1 MDMKF
6 KWAHCKKTFVVKVS
20 RRKFLLGLV
29 VVLLVILGALFWKAH
44 IPKPSVPIEEA
55 PKEVAVPEK
64 EKPVKPAKVVL
75 RSTLPG
81 RWYPA
86 NADTL
91 SKQIEGF
98 FEKADVKP
106 RDNVIALILPHA
118 GYSYSGQ
125 TAAFGPAATSKK
137 YKRIVIIGPSH
148 RIPMEQVLSVP
159 RATHYETPLGQIPLD
174 MEFIGGLLEYPLFQN
189 VPRAHKYEHSV
200 QIELPL
206 LQHSQKDFK
215 LVPIVAGHCSAKTV
229 KRAGSILKSLVD
241 DETLVVASS
250 DFTHYGRN
258 YSYVPFTE
266 NIPEQIKKLDMG
278 AYEYIADLD
287 SEGFLDYKRRTG
299 ATICGYVPI
308 AILLSML
315 DEPTEAK
322 LLKYTTSGEITGDF
336 SNSVS
341 YLSVAFCGTWG
352 SYPPPRLLA
361 QSSAGAESA
370 SELTEEDR
378 KQLLVLARKSIVS
391 FLEWRKVPTASDL
404 NVEVTEVMKK
414 PRAAFVTLKKNSR
427 LRGCIGDIFPRQP
440 LYKSVIS
447 NAINA
452 AVNDR
457 RFLPVTKDRFD
468 DIDIEISALTVP
480 RPIASSER
488 IRIGIDGVVLRKDG
502 HSAVFLPQV
511 ATEQRWS
518 LEQMLRQLSLKA
530 RLPADAWKQGASF
543 LVFQAEV
550 FGEDH
555 K

>member
-1 MDMKF
+1 MD
-6 KWAHCKKTFVVKVS
+6 KKAKNAVKL
-20 RRKFLLGLV
+20 LLGA
-29 VVLLVILGALFWKAH
+29 VLLLLCVTAIVFWKTH
-44 IPKPSVPIEEA
+44 VSKPAVAI
-55 PKEVAVPEK
+55 KEVAKPREEK
-64 EKPVKPAKVVL
+64 VVRPPKKVVL
-75 RSTLPG
+75 RSTIAG

-98 FEKADVKP
+98 FEKVEVEP
-106 RDNVIALILPHA
+106 IDNVIAFILPHA
-118 GYSYSGQ
+118 GYSFSGQ

-148 RIPMEQVLSVP
+148 RVPMEEVLSVP

-174 MEFIGGLLEYPLFQN
+174 LEFMDGLLEHSLFQN
-189 VPRAHKYEHSV
+189 VPRAHRYEHSV

-206 LQHSQKDFK
+206 LQYTQRDFK
-215 LVPIVAGHCSAKTV
+215 LVPIVAGHCSAETIEK
-229 KRAGSILKSLVD
+229 AGSILKSLVD

-250 DFTHYGRN
+250 DFVHYGRN
-258 YSYVPFTE
+258 YGYIPFTE
-266 NIPEQIKKLDMG
+266 NIPEQIKKLDMD
-278 AYEYIADLD
+278 AYEYIADSD
-287 SEGFLDYKRRTG
+287 SRGFLDYKRRTG
-299 ATICGYVPI
+299 ATICGYIPI

-315 DEPTEAK
+315 DEPTEVK

-341 YLSVAFCGTWG
+341 YLSVAFCGTWR
-352 SYPPPRLLA
+352 SSPPPRLLA

-370 SELTEEDR
+370 SELTEED
-378 KQLLVLARKSIVS
+378 KKLLLVLARKSIAS

-404 NVEVTEVMKK
+404 NVEVTEAMKE
-414 PRAAFVTLKKNSR
+414 PRAAFVTLKQNSR
-427 LRGCIGDIFPRQP
+427 LRGCTGDVFPRQP
-440 LYKSVIS
+440 LYMSVIS

-457 RFLPVTKDRFD
+457 RFLPVTKDQFD
-468 DIDIEISALTVP
+468 DIDIEISALTAPESV
-480 RPIASSER
+480 ASSYQ
-488 IRIGIDGVVLRKDG
+488 IRIGIDGVVLSKDG
-502 HSAVFLPQV
+502 RSAVFLPQV
-511 ATEQRWS
+511 ATEQNWS
-518 LEQMLRQLSLKA
+518 LEQMLTQLSLKA

-550 FGEDH
+550 FGEDQ

>member
-6 KWAHCKKTFVVKVS
+6 KWAHCKKTFVIKVS

-55 PKEVAVPEK
+55 PKEVSVPEK

-75 RSTLPG
+75 RSTLAG
-81 RWYPA
+81 SWYPA
-86 NADTL
+86 DAEKL
-91 SKQIEGF
+91 KKQIAGF

-106 RDNVIALILPHA
+106 MDNCLAMILPHA

-125 TAAFGPAATSKK
+125 TAAFGPAATQKK

-148 RIPMEQVLSVP
+148 RVFMNETLSVP
-159 RATHYETPLGQIPLD
+159 AATHYETPLGQVPLD
-174 MEFIGGLLEYPLFQN
+174 LEFIDSLLKHSIFQK
-189 VPRAHKYEHSV
+189 VPRVHEHEHSV

-206 LQHSQKDFK
+206 LQYNQKDFK
-215 LVPIVAGHCSAKTV
+215 LVPIVAGDCSAETIK
-229 KRAGSILKSLVD
+229 KAASILKSLVD

-250 DFTHYGRN
+250 DFTHYGWN
-258 YSYVPFTE
+258 YGYVPFTK

-278 AYEYIADLD
+278 AYEYIADLN
-287 SEGFLDYKRRTG
+287 SVGFLDYKRKTG

-315 DEPTEAK
+315 DKSTEVK

-341 YLSVAFCGTWG
+341 YLSVAFCGTWA
-352 SYPPPRLLA
+352 SYTPPGP
-361 QSSAGAESA
+361 AESTP
-370 SELTEEDR
+370 ELTEHD
-378 KQLLVLARKSIVS
+378 KQQLLVLARKSIVS
-391 FLEWRKVPTASDL
+391 FLEWRKVPTPSDL
-404 NVEVTEVMKK
+404 NVKITEAMKE
-414 PRAAFVTLKKNSR
+414 PRAAFVTLRRNSQ
-427 LRGCIGDIFPRQP
+427 LRGCTGDIFPRQP
-440 LYKSVIS
+440 LYKSVIT

-457 RFLPVTKDRFD
+457 RFFPLIKDQCD
-468 DIDIEISALTVP
+468 DINIEISILTIP
-480 RPIASSER
+480 QPIASSDQ
-488 IRIGIDGVVLRKDG
+488 IRIGIDGVVLSKDG
-502 HSAVFLPQV
+502 RSALFLPQI
-511 ATEQRWS
+511 ATEQNWN
-518 LEQMLRQLSLKA
+518 LEQMLTHLSLKA
-530 RLPADAWKQGASF
+530 GLPADAWKQGASF

-550 FGEDH
+550 FGEDR

>member
-1 MDMKF
+1 MDKQV
-6 KWAHCKKTFVVKVS
+6 KKAVKL
-20 RRKFLLGLV
+20 LLGV
-29 VVLLVILGALFWKAH
+29 ALLLLCVTVIVFWKMH
-44 IPKPSVPIEEA
+44 ISKPPVA
-55 PKEVAVPEK
+55 VKEVAEPAEEK
-64 EKPVKPAKVVL
+64 VVEPPKKVVL
-75 RSTLPG
+75 RSTLAG

-98 FEKADVKP
+98 FQKVEVEPID
-106 RDNVIALILPHA
+106 DVIAFILPHA

-125 TAAFGPAATSKK
+125 TAAFGPAATEKK

-148 RIPMEQVLSVP
+148 RVPMEEVLSVP
-159 RATHYETPLGQIPLD
+159 RATHYETPLGQVPLD
-174 MEFIGGLLEYPLFQN
+174 LEFIDSLLEYPLFQN
-189 VPRAHKYEHSV
+189 VPRAHQYEHSV

-206 LQHSQKDFK
+206 LQYAQRDFK
-215 LVPIVAGHCSAKTV
+215 LVPIVAGQCSAKTIE
-229 KRAGSILKSLVD
+229 KAGSILKSLVD

-250 DFTHYGRN
+250 DFVHYGRN
-258 YSYVPFTE
+258 YGYVPFTE
-266 NIPEQIKKLDMG
+266 NIPEQIKKLDMD
-278 AYEYIADLD
+278 AYEYIADSD
-287 SEGFLDYKRRTG
+287 SRGFLDYRRRTG

-322 LLKYTTSGEITGDF
+322 LLKYTTSGKITGDY

-341 YLSVAFCGTWG
+341 YLSVAFSGAWG
-352 SYPPPRLLA
+352 NYPPPRP
-361 QSSAGAESA
+361 AGSV
-370 SELTEEDR
+370 SELTEQDR
-378 KQLLVLARKSIVS
+378 KRLLVLARRSIVS

-404 NVEVTEVMKK
+404 NIEITDAMKE
-414 PRAAFVTLKKNSR
+414 PRAAFVTLKQNSQ

-440 LYKSVIS
+440 LYRSVIS
-447 NAINA
+447 NATNA

-457 RFLPVTKDRFD
+457 RFLPVTKTQFD

-480 RPIASSER
+480 EPVASFDQ
-488 IRIGIDGVVLRKDG
+488 IRIGIDGVVLSKDG
-502 HSAVFLPQV
+502 RSAVFLPQV
-511 ATEQRWS
+511 ATEQNWS
-518 LEQMLRQLSLKA
+518 LEQMLTQLSLKA
-530 RLPADAWKQGASF
+530 GLSADAWKQGASF

>member
-1 MDMKF
+1 VADMDKKPKNAMKL
-6 KWAHCKKTFVVKVS
+6 
-20 RRKFLLGLV
+20 LLGAVL
-29 VVLLVILGALFWKAH
+29 VLLCVIAIVFWKTH
-44 IPKPSVPIEEA
+44 VSKA
-55 PKEVAVPEK
+55 PLAVKEVAEPK
-64 EKPVKPAKVVL
+64 EERVVEPLKKVVL
-75 RSTLPG
+75 RSTLLG

-98 FEKADVKP
+98 FENADVKP

-148 RIPMEQVLSVP
+148 RLPMEQVLSVP

-174 MEFIGGLLEYPLFQN
+174 VEFIGGLLEYPLFQN

-206 LQHSQKDFK
+206 LQHGQKDFK
-215 LVPIVAGHCSAKTV
+215 LVPIVAGHCSAKTIE
-229 KRAGSILKSLVD
+229 RAGSILKSLID
-241 DETLVVASS
+241 DETLVVTSS

-341 YLSVAFCGTWG
+341 YLSVAFCGTWRNC
-352 SYPPPRLLA
+352 PPVRP
-361 QSSAGAESA
+361 AESA
-370 SELTEEDR
+370 SELTEQD
-378 KQLLVLARKSIVS
+378 KQQLLALARQSIVS
-391 FLEWRKVPTASDL
+391 FLEWRKVPAASDL
-404 NVEVTEVMKK
+404 NVKITEAMKE

-457 RFLPVTKDRFD
+457 RFLPVTKDQFD

-480 RPIASSER
+480 KPIASSER

>member
-1 MDMKF
+1 MDKKIKNAMKL
-6 KWAHCKKTFVVKVS
+6 
-20 RRKFLLGLV
+20 LLGAVL
-29 VVLLVILGALFWKAH
+29 VLLCVIAIVFWKTH
-44 IPKPSVPIEEA
+44 VSKA
-55 PKEVAVPEK
+55 PLAVKEVAKPREEK
-64 EKPVKPAKVVL
+64 VVKPRERVVL
-75 RSTLPG
+75 HSTLAG
-81 RWYPA
+81 SWYPA

-98 FEKADVKP
+98 FENADVKP
-106 RDNVIALILPHA
+106 MDNVIALILPHA

-137 YKRIVIIGPSH
+137 YRRIVIIGPSH
-148 RIPMEQVLSVP
+148 RLPMEQVLSVP
-159 RATHYETPLGQIPLD
+159 RETHYETPLGQIPLD
-174 MEFIGGLLEYPLFQN
+174 VEFIDSLLGYPFFQN

-206 LQHSQKDFK
+206 LQYMQQDFK
-215 LVPIVAGHCSAKTV
+215 LVPIVAGHCSLGIIKKAADV
-229 KRAGSILKSLVD
+229 LRSLVD

-250 DFTHYGRN
+250 DFTHYGWN
-258 YSYVPFTE
+258 YDYVPFTE
-266 NIPEQIKKLDMG
+266 DIPEQIKKLDMG
-278 AYEYIADLD
+278 AYEYIANLD

-315 DEPTEAK
+315 DRSAEAK
-322 LLKYTTSGEITGDF
+322 LLKYTTSGELTGDF

-341 YLSVAFCGTWG
+341 YLSVAFCGSWG
-352 SYPPPRLLA
+352 SSPPPRP
-361 QSSAGAESA
+361 AEGVSG
-370 SELTEEDR
+370 LTEQDK

-391 FLEWRKVPTASDL
+391 FLEWHKVPTASDL
-404 NVEVTEVMKK
+404 NVEVTEVMKE
-414 PRAAFVTLKKNSR
+414 PRAAFVTLTKNSQ

-457 RFLPVTKDRFD
+457 RFLPVTKGQCD
-468 DIDIEISALTVP
+468 DIEIEISALTVP
-480 RPIASSER
+480 TPIASYDQ
-488 IRIGIDGVVLRKDG
+488 IRIGIDGVVLSKDG

-511 ATEQRWS
+511 ATEQHWN
-518 LEQMLRQLSLKA
+518 LEQMLTHLSLKA

-555 K
+555 R

>member
-1 MDMKF
+1 MD
-6 KWAHCKKTFVVKVS
+6 KKAKNAVKL
-20 RRKFLLGLV
+20 LLG
-29 VVLLVILGALFWKAH
+29 VVLLLLCVIAIVFWKTH
-44 IPKPSVPIEEA
+44 VSKPAAAV
-55 PKEVAVPEK
+55 KEVTRPRQEK
-64 EKPVKPAKVVL
+64 VVEPREKVVL

-98 FEKADVKP
+98 FEKAEVEP
-106 RDNVIALILPHA
+106 INNVIAFILPHA

-125 TAAFGPAATSKK
+125 TAAFGPAATEKK

-159 RATHYETPLGQIPLD
+159 RVTHYETPLGQVPLD
-174 MEFIGGLLEYPLFQN
+174 LEFIDSLLEYPLFQN
-189 VPRAHKYEHSV
+189 VPSAHQYEHSV

-206 LQHSQKDFK
+206 LQYAQRDFK
-215 LVPIVAGHCSAKTV
+215 LVPIVAGQCSAKTIE
-229 KRAGSILKSLVD
+229 KAGSILKSLVD

-250 DFTHYGRN
+250 DFVHYGRN
-258 YSYVPFTE
+258 YGYVPFTE
-266 NIPEQIKKLDMG
+266 NIPEQIKKLDMD
-278 AYEYIADLD
+278 AYEHIADLD
-287 SEGFLDYKRRTG
+287 SRGFLDYKRRTG
-299 ATICGYVPI
+299 ATICGYIPI

-315 DEPTEAK
+315 AESTEAK

-341 YLSVAFCGTWG
+341 YLSVAFSGAWG
-352 SYPPPRLLA
+352 NYPPPRLLA
-361 QSSAGAESA
+361 QSSAGAKSV
-370 SELTEEDR
+370 SELTEKDR
-378 KQLLVLARKSIVS
+378 KQLLALARRSIVS

-404 NVEVTEVMKK
+404 NIEITEAMKE
-414 PRAAFVTLKKNSR
+414 PRAAFVTLKQNSQ

-440 LYKSVIS
+440 LYMSVIS

-457 RFLPVTKDRFD
+457 RFLPVTKTQFD

-480 RPIASSER
+480 EPVASFDQ
-488 IRIGIDGVVLRKDG
+488 IRIGIDGVVLSKDG
-502 HSAVFLPQV
+502 RSAVFLPQV
-511 ATEQRWS
+511 ATEQNWS
-518 LEQMLRQLSLKA
+518 LEQMLTQLSLKA
-530 RLPADAWKQGASF
+530 GLSADAWKQGASF

-550 FGEDH
+550 FGEEH
-555 K
+555 E

>member
-1 MDMKF
+1 MDKKPKNAMKL
-6 KWAHCKKTFVVKVS
+6 
-20 RRKFLLGLV
+20 LLGAVL
-29 VVLLVILGALFWKAH
+29 VLLCVIAIVFWKTH
-44 IPKPSVPIEEA
+44 VSKVPLA
-55 PKEVAVPEK
+55 VKEVAEPLK
-64 EKPVKPAKVVL
+64 KVVL

-98 FEKADVKP
+98 FENADVKP
-106 RDNVIALILPHA
+106 INNVVAFILPHA

-125 TAAFGPAATSKK
+125 TAAFGLAATEKK

-148 RIPMEQVLSVP
+148 RVPMEQVLSVP
-159 RATHYETPLGQIPLD
+159 RVTHYETPLGQTPLD
-174 MEFIGGLLEYPLFQN
+174 LEFIGGLLEHSLFQN
-189 VPRAHKYEHSV
+189 IPRTHKYEHSV

-206 LQHSQKDFK
+206 LQYAQRDFK
-215 LVPIVAGHCSAKTV
+215 LVPIVAGQCSAKTIE
-229 KRAGSILKSLVD
+229 KAGSILKSLVD

-299 ATICGYVPI
+299 ATICGYIPV

-315 DEPTEAK
+315 EKGAEAK
-322 LLKYTTSGEITGDF
+322 LLKYATSGEITGDF

-341 YLSVAFCGTWG
+341 YLSVAFSGAWG
-352 SYPPPRLLA
+352 NCPPPRLLA
-361 QSSAGAESA
+361 QSSAGAEDVP
-370 SELTEEDR
+370 ELTERDK
-378 KQLLVLARKSIVS
+378 KQLLVLARRSIVS

-404 NVEVTEVMKK
+404 NIKITEAMKE

-457 RFLPVTKDRFD
+457 RFLPVTKDQCD
-468 DIDIEISALTVP
+468 DIDIEISALTAPEPV
-480 RPIASSER
+480 ASFER

-518 LEQMLRQLSLKA
+518 LEQMLTQLSLKA